1 MGMYTEQLEHRVASD
16 LAVERSADD
25 ALVRNLTV
33 SVSTGDG
40 AQDAL
45 RLLLEWMKVKSDIV
59 LGCSSVE
66 DLLECSLS
74 PQGIMYATCDLHDDS
89 WRTRSEFM
97 LAQLESGE
105 FIACKPSAI
114 GYYYACPGTGE
125 QGRMGKGLK
134 LRQYG
139 WTIYRPVPEG
149 ANTVLGYLRMV
160 LRLLSPRD
168 IVPIF
173 VASSLVYGLGL
184 IGPMIHRRVL
194 NQIVPMGLVD
204 GGSLLFMALWAY
216 LAAGLAKMA
225 VGTVKSL
232 MLSNMRLRV
241 SGQAEASVMA
251 RALLLPQ
258 SFYSNTSS
266 GRVSRR
272 LSAARQIADRLLSLV
287 LDLMLTASFSLGFIP
302 QMMQFGP
309 LLVVPALVVLV
320 VKSAFAV
327 LVAFENVR
335 NETAKMEAE
344 VDSSGFMFSAF
355 KGVQKIRSMG
365 AERRVYARWAAI
377 YQRVLKYDYDQPFE
391 LKLESE
397 ITSFISSVGTLVL
410 ISIVVGS
417 GMSRGDYIAFTSSY
431 GLLVS
436 AVGDLL
442 GSLRSI
448 LLMGPLMNQLAGIL
462 EARAEIGGIDSVVRE
477 VRGSIELD
485 HVSFA
490 YPGGMGAINDMSLRI
505 RAGEKVALVGESGCG
520 KSTLLKLILGAEKP
534 VSGAVFLDGRDLSSL
549 DIHSYRRHVGSV
561 FQFSKLIPGTVRS
574 NIGFTPRAVTEEEAW
589 DAAEKACIADDLRA
603 LPLGLDTEISESNSC
618 GFSGGQRQ
626 RILIARAFAT
636 KPAIMVLD
644 EATSALDN
652 ITQKKVLDAVYQEKC
667 TVLMVA
673 HRLSTVMGC
682 DRILVMDGGR
692 IVEEGT
698 YDELMEKNGRFARLV
713 RKQVL

>member
-1 MGMYTEQLEHRVASD
+1 MGMYTEQLEHRAASD

-33 SVSTGDG
+33 NVSTGDG

-89 WRTRSEFM
+89 WRARSEFM

-549 DIHSYRRHVGSV
+549 DIRSYRRHVGSV